1 MAALN
6 LFLLGG
12 FELCSSAGTP
22 VTVAAKRAKALLAYL
37 AVSAGRAHPRDKLAG
52 LLWEER
58 EEAQARHNL
67 RQVLASLRRSL
78 PEVDRILL
86 ADSETLALRLEGIEV
101 DVRAFEGLT
110 RAGTPESLPR
120 QRYPAWRLRGI
131 CWPS

>member
-67 RQVLASLRRSL
+67 RQVLASLRR
-78 PEVDRILL
+78 PC
-86 ADSETLALRLEGIEV
+86 
-101 DVRAFEGLT
+101 
-110 RAGTPESLPR
+110 PR
-120 QRYPAWRLRGI
+120 SIA
-131 CWPS
+131 SS